1 MFGRATSMSLI
12 KKRLADLFSITIF
25 VLPILLLNGC
35 TNELG
40 VIFPEWGENML
51 IDDTTPLTSEMKAR
65 FEGIYNVEQGSSQF
79 GSSVIIQ
86 WNGSWVSIYTGKSTG
101 YLLMQ
106 GGNLDSVV
114 YLEGYWRY
122 QSSASTGLAQLRMT
136 QGSDYV
142 FGTSTDSSNILLEG
156 TWGENN
162 ENPQSPV
169 RFKFVRRIKPELLQ
183 NKYYIISHH
192 GSGGGPEYLPYTENT
207 NEICKIIEQYG
218 ANGIELDVRVSKDGV
233 PFMYHTS
240 T

>member
-1 MFGRATSMSLI
+1 MSLI
-12 KKRLADLFSITIF
+12 KKKLSVLFSITIF

-65 FEGIYNVEQGSSQF
+65 FEGIYNVEQGSDQF

-122 QSSASTGLAQLRMT
+122 QSSANTGLAQLR
-136 QGSDYV
+136 D
-142 FGTSTDSSNILLEG
+142 DS
-156 TWGENN
+156 
-162 ENPQSPV
+162 
-169 RFKFVRRIKPELLQ
+169 RFRLCFW
-183 NKYYIISHH
+183 NF
-192 GSGGGPEYLPYTENT
+192 N
-207 NEICKIIEQYG
+207 
-218 ANGIELDVRVSKDGV
+218 
-233 PFMYHTS
+233 
-240 T
+240 